1 MRLEWILLAEGAG
14 TNASGIVTAISINT
28 NVVATPTVPVT
39 TKRVVLTHF
48 VGEPG
53 EAADLAGKDLSVS
66 VRVMSPSGNPILA
79 NTATSKFNLPVWPEL
94 PSGLDI
100 AIELQLRVN
109 EYGTHE
115 IAVTAQADNET
126 MLEAH
131 TYLYVMQPPV
141 PAHG

>member
-28 NVVATPTVPVT
+28 NVLATPTVPVT

-48 VGEPG
+48 VGEAK
-53 EAADLAGKDLSVS
+53 EAVDLAGKDLSVS
-66 VRVMSPSGNPILA
+66 VQVMSPSGKPILA
-79 NTATSKFNLPVWPEL
+79 NTATSKFNMPVWPEL
-94 PSGLDI
+94 PTGLDI
-100 AIELQLRVN
+100 AIELQLRVT

-115 IAVTAQADNET
+115 ITVTAQTDNEAT
-126 MLEAH
+126 MEAH

-141 PAHG
+141 PAHV